1 MPSDHIYR
9 CRVCGLRLTEPPWG
23 IDGKS
28 PSHDICEC
36 CGVEHGYED
45 CNLAAVKQ
53 FRAKWLAG
61 GAKWFQPSMKPAS
74 WSAEEQLKNVPPD
87 FT

>member
-1 MPSDHIYR
+1 MPNDHIYR

-23 IDGKS
+23 GDEKS

-45 CNLAAVKQ
+45 SGLESIRKY
-53 FRAKWLAG
+53 RAEWLAK
-61 GAKWFQPSMKPAS
+61 GAKWFDPKEKPAS
-74 WSAEEQLKNVPPD
+74 WAAEEQIKKVPPE
-87 FT
+87 FL